1 MTKSTQMKTATFRSH
16 VLGIGATFLIASA
29 SLAYGQSDPHHPEG
43 LTPPAQ
49 GMQGPGGMM
58 DGMIGGQ
65 GMMGMMRGRGMMG
78 MMESCP
84 MMGGTAHSEGRI
96 AFLKAELAITDQQ
109 KGVWEAY
116 AAAIK
121 KNLEGMQGMRA
132 TMMKVMQAKSPVERL
147 DAHIAAM
154 EGRLGALKEL
164 KPALANL
171 YSALSEE
178 QKKKADELLT
188 GMGCMM

>member
-1 MTKSTQMKTATFRSH
+1 MTLLLTCNRLRAGSISVLATAAALFM
-16 VLGIGATFLIASA
+16 AFSA
-29 SLAYGQSDPHHPEG
+29 PALAQSDPHHPDGEAKQAAPVQEMPMG
-43 LTPPAQ
+43 
-49 GMQGPGGMM
+49 GGMM
-58 DGMIGGQ
+58 GP
-65 GMMGMMRGRGMMG
+65 GMMGMMRGGGMMG
-78 MMESCP
+78 MMEGCP

-121 KNLEGMQGMRA
+121 KNLDGMQGMRPA
-132 TMMKVMQAKSPVERL
+132 MMKVMQTISPVERL
-147 DAHIAAM
+147 NAHIGAM
-154 EGRLGALKEL
+154 ESRLGEL
-164 KPALANL
+164 KPALASL
-171 YSALSEE
+171 YNALSEE

>member
-1 MTKSTQMKTATFRSH
+1 MSF
-16 VLGIGATFLIASA
+16 SA
-29 SLAYGQSDPHHPEG
+29 PALAQSDPHHPEG
-43 LTPPAQ
+43 EVKQAAPAQ
-49 GMQGPGGMM
+49 EIPMGGGMM
-58 DGMIGGQ
+58 GS
-65 GMMGMMRGRGMMG
+65 GMMGMMRGGGMMG
-78 MMESCP
+78 MMEGCP

-109 KGVWEAY
+109 KGVWDAY
-116 AAAIK
+116 AASIK
-121 KNLEGMQGMRA
+121 KNVEGMQGMRA

-147 DAHIAAM
+147 DAHIGAM
-154 EGRLGALKEL
+154 ESRLGALKEL

-171 YSALSEE
+171 YLALSEE